1 MSSLLNKS
9 LDDILK
15 QSKNSKNRNN
25 AQPNKNRL
33 SKTKNR
39 INNRGKNSILSR
51 VGTQPSVLVRLGA
64 QTNSNSNSNSSRPS
78 PKTKRRPTPKSST
91 LKRSP
96 PNSSLPK
103 NAPSANISI
112 KGEAGPAAIFVA
124 NLDPDA
130 STDDVKTCF
139 KKFGEINSCTLLF
152 DSAGNPTGNAEI
164 VYRSK
169 PSAINAIA
177 TLNNVI
183 ADGRTL
189 IVQPKGQFT
198 VPISP
203 SAHTPSAHSAPR
215 SSNRRSPPRSHY
227 SNSHSYSHSNSHSRP
242 RVRNQNSMD
251 VDR

>member
-1 MSSLLNKS
+1 
-9 LDDILK
+9 
-15 QSKNSKNRNN
+15 
-25 AQPNKNRL
+25 
-33 SKTKNR
+33 
-39 INNRGKNSILSR
+39 
-51 VGTQPSVLVRLGA
+51 
-64 QTNSNSNSNSSRPS
+64 
-78 PKTKRRPTPKSST
+78 TPKPSNQ
-91 LKRSP
+91 KRSS

-198 VPISP
+198 VPSTP
-203 SAHTPSAHSAPR
+203 SARTPSAHSAPR

-227 SNSHSYSHSNSHSRP
+227 SNSNSNSRSYSHSRP
-242 RVRNQNSMD
+242 RAHNQNSMD